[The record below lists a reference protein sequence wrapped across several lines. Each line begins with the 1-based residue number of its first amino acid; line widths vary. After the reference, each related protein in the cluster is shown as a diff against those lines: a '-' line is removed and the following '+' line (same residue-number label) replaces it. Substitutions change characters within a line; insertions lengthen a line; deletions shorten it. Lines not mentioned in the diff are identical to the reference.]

1 MNDWWFE
8 RFSIKIAIKIS
19 SNVFPFF
26 LDLTQIFTKGILIV
40 LTTLNISIQ
49 AMDCN
54 NLQNSYVL
62 RILFVLCFWGE
73 GDWLGVREGTKHFIS
88 FERGGIKYFPMRFG
102 ESPPPST
109 HTL

>member
-1 MNDWWFE
+1 VNDWWFE

-26 LDLTQIFTKGILIV
+26 LDLTQMFTKGILIV

-54 NLQNSYVL
+54 NLKNSFVL

-73 GDWLGVREGTKHFIS
+73 GDWLGVREGGGDETFHF
-88 FERGGIKYFPMRFG
+88 
-102 ESPPPST
+102 
-109 HTL
+109 L

>member
-8 RFSIKIAIKIS
+8 RFSIKIAINIS

-73 GDWLGVREGTKHFIS
+73 GDWLGVREG
-88 FERGGIKYFPMRFG
+88 GGDETFHI
-102 ESPPPST
+102 
-109 HTL
+109 L